1 MRPAR
6 TSSRARS
13 HCGWWRTMKA
23 SSISTLDAESFTLRA
38 SSALRAKG
46 FSHSTCLPAAAA
58 ANVIGT
64 CRWLG
69 SGL

>member
-1 MRPAR
+1 MNASWTSTPAR
-6 TSSRARS
+6 SRA
-13 HCGWWRTMKA
+13 A
-23 SSISTLDAESFTLRA
+23 SSFIA
-38 SSALRAKG
+38 SAAVSATG

-58 ANVIGT
+58 SIESGT